1 MTVLKQSKIDE
12 HRYLRGPEADS
23 MQNLSHGHRF
33 QLFSR
38 KDFVNMLYENA
49 PWRFERILTN
59 KEILSIE
66 QDDNGVK
73 VSCGDGTSYQGDV
86 LIGADGVRSQ
96 VRRQLFNEDK
106 ETMPFTAEF
115 KAVYGI
121 GPTPSGLRVGDIVTT
136 HGHGDSALAFVGET
150 ETYWFVFVKR
160 DGPTQRWS
168 RYTKEEEA
176 ELLNKYADIPLT
188 SSGSVRVRDL
198 HKTAKYT
205 KLVDLEEG
213 IIPRWYQGRVALLG
227 DAVHKMTPYVA
238 LGINTGIESAVVL
251 TNELRK
257 LGDDTSTEAIAL
269 AFESYQKQRYDRA
282 KLCLTT
288 SGNSCRMMAW
298 PSWIVELVSRY
309 LMPWLGAPLVARALA
324 PIMKDS
330 SVLDLVEEKNYKSG
344 ALPWKFPRVEPA
356 SKEYSKAG

>member
-1 MTVLKQSKIDE
+1 
-12 HRYLRGPEADS
+12 
-23 MQNLSHGHRF
+23 
-33 QLFSR
+33 
-38 KDFVNMLYENA
+38 MLYDNA
-49 PWRFERILTN
+49 PRRSERILTN
-59 KEILSIE
+59 KEIMTIE

-73 VSCGDGTSYQGDV
+73 VSCSDGTSYEGDV

-106 ETMPFTAEF
+106 EAMPFTAEF

-121 GPTPSGLRVGDIVTT
+121 GPTLPGLRIGDIVTT
-136 HGHGDSALAFVGET
+136 HGHGDSTLAFVGER

-168 RYTKEEEA
+168 RYSKEQEA
-176 ELLNKYADIPLT
+176 ELLDKYADVPLT
-188 SSGSVRVRDL
+188 SDGSVRVRDL
-198 HKTAKYT
+198 RRTAKYT

-213 IIPRWYQGRVALLG
+213 IIPKWHQGRIALLG

-238 LGINTGIESAVVL
+238 LGINTGIESVVVL

-257 LGDDTSTEAIAL
+257 LGEDTSAEAIAL
-269 AFESYQKQRYDRA
+269 AFESYQQQRYERA

-298 PSWIVELVSRY
+298 PSWIMELVSRY
-309 LMPWLGAPLVARALA
+309 VMPWFGAPLVARALA
-324 PIMKDS
+324 PIMRDA
-330 SVLDLVEEKNYKSG
+330 SVLDLVEEKNHKSG
-344 ALPWKFPRVEPA
+344 ALPWKFPKVETYI
-356 SKEYSKAG
+356 KTG